1 MIPFAH
7 FRSADKYKGF
17 GLVELMIALALG
29 TVIILGVTTLFSD
42 SSRALNDINRAGRQI
57 ENSLYA
63 MDLIAK
69 EIALVDY
76 WGEANVPV
84 IPADPTYGPL
94 RSSELGGLEVAGYP
108 SQPPPLCAGT
118 GATGFD
124 PRVELGF
131 AMGFPFLAGLGSE
144 VNAAV
149 AGNQC
154 KAGGSTASATKAFFA
169 VRRASTCATGTG
181 NIATENRCRPVDD
194 FFYMQTNGYYDPDEN
209 VDLVGGEVKL
219 HRLDSGTLDG
229 TLNYDAY
236 APAGQQAESKAP
248 IYRFVSRIYY
258 VNQQDQLVRLSL
270 DNLAEGGLA
279 YYQEI
284 LVEGVEDLQ
293 FEWFIDDAGDGDG
306 VYDSVRSTRSPED
319 MLDFWQVAGNVVG
332 ARVWLAVRSTRE
344 SPGYE
349 DARTYVMAGESWTVP
364 DGKEAYPRTI
374 QSRMVELPNR
384 VGARR

>member
-1 MIPFAH
+1 MIPFAY

-76 WGEANVPV
+76 WGEANTPV
-84 IPADPTYGPL
+84 EPRDDNYGPL
-94 RSSELGGLEVAGYP
+94 RDEELGDLEVGSYP
-108 SQPPPLCAGT
+108 SQPPLCAGT

-131 AMGFPFLAGLGSE
+131 AMKYPLLAGLGSE

-149 AGNQC
+149 AGGQC
-154 KAGGSTASATKAFFA
+154 QAGGSTASATKAFFA

-181 NIATENRCRPVDD
+181 NIAAENRCRPVDD

-219 HRLDSGTLDG
+219 HRLDSVTLDG

-270 DNLAEGGLA
+270 DNPAEGGLA

-284 LVEGVEDLQ
+284 LAEGVEDLQ
-293 FEWFIDDAGDGDG
+293 FEWFIDEDLDGA
-306 VYDSVRSTRSPED
+306 YDSVRSTRSPQGPD
-319 MLDFWQVAGNVVG
+319 TPDFWEIAGNVVG
-332 ARVWLAVRSTRE
+332 ARVWLAVRSSRE
-344 SPGYE
+344 NPGYE
-349 DARTYVMAGESWTVP
+349 DAPRTYMMAGEPWSVP
-364 DGKEAYPRTI
+364 PGKEAYPRTI

>member
-7 FRSADKYKGF
+7 FRSADTYKGF

-76 WGEANVPV
+76 WGEANAPV
-84 IPADPTYGPL
+84 DADEPAYGPL
-94 RSSELGGLEVAGYP
+94 RTSELDGLEIAGFP
-108 SQPPPLCAGT
+108 AEPPLCPGT
-118 GATGFD
+118 GTTGFD
-124 PRVELGF
+124 PRVELGY
-131 AMGFPFLAGLGSE
+131 AMEYPLLAGLGSE
-144 VNAAV
+144 INAAV

-154 KAGGSTASATKAFFA
+154 KADGSVSSGNKAFFA

-181 NIATENRCRPVDD
+181 NIAAENRCRPVDD
-194 FFYMQTNGYYDPDEN
+194 FFYMQTNGYYDPDPV
-209 VDLVGGEVKL
+209 VDLFGGEVKL
-219 HRLDSGTLDG
+219 HWLGTM
-229 TLNYDAY
+229 TLNDTLAYDAY
-236 APAGQQAESKAP
+236 AEPGLAADEKAP

-270 DNLAEGGLA
+270 DNPTEGGLA

-293 FEWFIDDAGDGDG
+293 FEWFIDESGDG
-306 VYDSVRSTRSPED
+306 VYDSVRSTRRPEN
-319 MLDFWQVAGNVVG
+319 MLDFYQVAVNVVG
-332 ARVWLAVRSTRE
+332 ARVWLAVRNSRE
-344 SPGYE
+344 SSGYE
-349 DARTYVMAGESWTVP
+349 DTRTYTMAGEPWSVP

-384 VGARR
+384 VGVRR

>member
-1 MIPFAH
+1 MIPLAH
-7 FRSADKYKGF
+7 FRSADTYKGF

-76 WGEANVPV
+76 WGEANAPV
-84 IPADPTYGPL
+84 DADEPAYGPL
-94 RSSELGGLEVAGYP
+94 RTSELDGLEIAGFP
-108 SQPPPLCAGT
+108 AEPPLCPGT

-181 NIATENRCRPVDD
+181 NIAAENRCRPVDD

-236 APAGQQAESKAP
+236 APAGQQAERKAP

-270 DNLAEGGLA
+270 DNPAEGGLA

-293 FEWFIDDAGDGDG
+293 FEWFIDQSGDG

-344 SPGYE
+344 NPGYE
-349 DARTYVMAGESWTVP
+349 DARAYTMAGESWTVP
-364 DGKEAYPRTI
+364 DGKKAYPRTI

-384 VGARR
+384 LGARR